1 MAGSDGISEKEEEP
15 KTVLKGSIVIQNSLQ
30 GLVSRTGTGSVWIRS
45 LLDPYL
51 YQLHHGSVFF
61 LMALL
66 VVAGFLGTAG
76 CPFTIPTML
85 GIAGV
90 AGAEDADA
98 SAKKRGL
105 LLGAGFGTG
114 MWLGMILL
122 GALAGRE
129 LALIS
134 GPARGIWSLAM
145 AALALFLGFLILGR
159 QGSGFPVLSQGN
171 PLRTALSRL
180 PVLPAAFLVGLFYS
194 AGAPLVSL
202 LFVAGLGIAK
212 MTPEFGALLGLAFG
226 LGRSLP
232 FLLAGVA
239 ADALAGAGC
248 RIGGNRW
255 LRVTGGSLMFL
266 VSGYYL
272 WLSKPYL

>member
-1 MAGSDGISEKEEEP
+1 MEN
-15 KTVLKGSIVIQNSLQ
+15 TLQ
-30 GLVSRTGTGSVWIRS
+30 GSVSHAGTGSTWIRS
-45 LLDPYL
+45 LIDPSL
-51 YQLHHGSVFF
+51 SHLHHGPGILLV
-61 LMALL
+61 ALL
-66 VVAGFLGTAG
+66 VAAGVLGTVG
-76 CPFTIPTML
+76 CPFTIPTLL
-85 GIAGV
+85 GIAGL
-90 AGAEDADA
+90 AGAGDADA
-98 SAKKRGL
+98 SAKKKGRV
-105 LLGAGFGTG
+105 LGVSFAAG

-159 QGSGFPVLSQGN
+159 RGSGFPVLSQGN
-171 PLRTALSRL
+171 PLRTALSRI
-180 PVLPAAFLVGLFYS
+180 PVIPAAFLVGLFYS

-239 ADALAGAGC
+239 SDALAGAGC

-272 WLSKPYL
+272 WLSKPYLSSLRV

>member
-51 YQLHHGSVFF
+51 DQLHHGSVFF

-122 GALAGRE
+122 GALAGSASV
-129 LALIS
+129 LVA
-134 GPARGIWSLAM
+134 GPVRGGWSLAM
-145 AALALFLGFLILGR
+145 AALALFMGFVILGR
-159 QGSGFPVLSQGN
+159 RGNGFPAFSPGF
-171 PLRTALSRL
+171 PFRSALSRL
-180 PVLPAAFLVGLFYS
+180 PEIPAAFVVGLFYS

-239 ADALAGAGC
+239 SDAVAGC
-248 RIGGNRW
+248 RIGENRW

-266 VSGYYL
+266 VAGYYL
-272 WLSKPYL
+272 WLSRAFL